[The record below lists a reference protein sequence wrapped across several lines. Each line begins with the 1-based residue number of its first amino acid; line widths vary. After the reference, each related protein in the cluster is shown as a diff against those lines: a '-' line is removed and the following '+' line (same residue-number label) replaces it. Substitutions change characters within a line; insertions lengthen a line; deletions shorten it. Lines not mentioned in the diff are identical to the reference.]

1 MNGSEVGQK
10 RLKQLFQY
18 LEAFNQQRNPVV
30 RQIDDQ
36 AWALW
41 LKTLPQHSSIQLGS
55 SEDESEQCV
64 LRISRPK
71 LSTAPEPPREI
82 RNWLLDGW
90 DDCFKDVRV
99 IEVETEID
107 RDSNEIKVL
116 FTDDPKRVK
125 EFDLWLNARNEWAKQ
140 EQPAK
145 EAYKVFER
153 IYALYNRIEREAGRL
168 EIVLGD
174 GILSW
179 RLPSGG
185 LYHPVLL
192 QRLQLSFNPQI
203 PEFTFQETAQPV
215 ELYTA
220 LLRTN
225 PTVDPKV
232 IAQVREEI
240 EQGNFH
246 PLEREQTSEFFKRL
260 VIRLGSDGQFIPEGG
275 IKGETDSPRLAHDPV
290 IFLRAGNLG
299 FAKAIETVLEEIPSL
314 ELSDIPQSLLNITG
328 VGGQNGIAEESA
340 NVRLDGG
347 GNEDAE
353 ILFNKPANP
362 EQLLIAR
369 RLERHGCV
377 LVQGPPGTGKTHT
390 IANLIGHLLAKGQS
404 VLVTSHT
411 TKALRVLRE
420 KVDPRIQSL
429 CVSVLDSDTESQHQM
444 SAAIGQIAERL
455 NEDASVLEQR
465 ANELTKGRT
474 EIISKLGELRKK
486 LCQARADE
494 YRELAVGGKTYSPSD
509 AARIIREGA
518 GKDDWIPEPI
528 RLGYDLPL
536 SEKDVTE
543 LYSTNQLVALE
554 DERHLELPL
563 PEPELL
569 MAPQDFESLVKELSG
584 LNSTDLK
591 ERNELWEAHDAVT
604 CRVLE
609 DLLATVQRAVEPI
622 IRSIND
628 PLALSL
634 IDDGR
639 RGADYRKLWEELIER
654 VGQVVQTAAAARSLI
669 IDVGP
674 KTAADI
680 PHEQQV
686 RILDQIITHLNSGGG
701 LGKLTLLWH
710 PEWRSLLEKVSVDG
724 RRSTE
729 LIHFQALR
737 EAANLEIQRAN
748 LISRWDRQMTPLG
761 APTATR
767 FKPHP
772 EEICQQ
778 YIARMRNLLA
788 WQDNVWTS
796 AEKSLRKAG
805 FQWEVFLQEIPLN
818 LQPHGDLLRLAEAVR
833 NYLPS
838 IIDARITT
846 LRRAEIKQEMLKYKS
861 RINARLAADPSAKLL
876 GDLLVAIESN
886 DINLHRQTYDRITE
900 LHRRHQAYL
909 RRRELLSQ
917 MGTVAPGWARAIQQ
931 RMGPHAN
938 GNPPGDA
945 RQAWQWRQLN
955 DELHERAQVSIDEL
969 QKEIDR
975 LVSELHQLAAE
986 LIETS
991 SWAHQIRRTGLEQ
1004 KQALNG
1010 WVQTI
1015 KKIGKG
1021 KGKMVPQLL
1030 AGARKQMQKC
1040 RSAVP
1045 VWIMPLARVVDNYSP
1060 QRGLFD
1066 VVIIDEASQCDVMG
1080 LIALYLGKKVIVVG
1094 DHEQVSP
1101 EAVGKK
1107 VEDAQSLIDTYL
1119 QGIPNSHLYD
1129 GKLSIYDL
1137 AMQSFSGTVCLR
1149 EHFRCVPEIIQF
1161 SNGLSYDWKI
1171 KPLRDSTH
1179 NPIAPAVINYR
1190 VRNGYSDSKVNKTE
1204 ARSVAALIAAA
1215 VEQPEYD
1222 GLSFGVISLVGD
1234 EQAEEVEKIL
1244 RAKLLPAEYAKR
1256 QIICGNAAQ
1265 FQGDERDV
1273 MFLSVV
1279 DGPPGSPPLRMRQED
1294 LFKKRF
1300 NVAASRAR
1308 NQLWVIHSLQPEVDL
1323 QPGDLRRR
1331 LIEYAQNPL
1340 AYLQAQEQQLARA
1353 ESEFERLVMRRLLD
1367 AGFLVTPQWK
1377 VGSYR
1382 IDMVVSGSGQ
1392 RLAVEC
1398 DGDRWHPM
1406 EKIPE
1411 DMERQAILERLGW
1424 KFIRIRGSE
1433 FFRNPEKAMEPVF
1446 ARLERLG
1453 IRPEGAMQ
1461 MFEQKSEELTENIIR
1476 RGEQLLI
1483 EWFGMGADVGDGD
1496 DKDNSVRAQGLF
1508 PSFLAF
1514 DDSGEQSILELD

>member
-1 MNGSEVGQK
+1 MNESEVGRK

-30 RQIDDQ
+30 RQVEYQ
-36 AWALW
+36 AWTLW
-41 LKTLPQHSSIQLGS
+41 LKNLPQHSSIRRGS
-55 SEDESEQCV
+55 GDDENEPYV
-64 LRISRPK
+64 LKISRPILAK
-71 LSTAPEPPREI
+71 APDPPKEI
-82 RNWLLDGW
+82 RDWLLPGW
-90 DDCFKDVRV
+90 DDCFKEAKV

-107 RDSNEIKVL
+107 RDGNEIKIHFDV
-116 FTDDPKRVK
+116 DPGRVK
-125 EFDLWLNARNEWAKQ
+125 ARDQWLHVRNEWAKR
-140 EQPAK
+140 EQPAR

-153 IYALYNRIEREAGRL
+153 IYAMYNRIEREAGRL
-168 EIVLGD
+168 ELVLGD
-174 GILSW
+174 GILNW
-179 RLPSGG
+179 RLPEGG
-185 LYHPVLL
+185 LDHPILL
-192 QRLQLSFNPQI
+192 QRLQLSFNSQI

-225 PTVDPKV
+225 PKVDPKV
-232 IAQVREEI
+232 IARIREET
-240 EQGNFH
+240 EQGAFH
-246 PLEREQTSEFFKRL
+246 PLDGEKTSEFFRGL
-260 VIRLGSDGQFIPEGG
+260 VQGLSSDGQFIPEGG
-275 IKGETDSPRLAHDPV
+275 IRGETDFPRLARDPV

-299 FAKAIETVLEEIPSL
+299 FAKAIETVLEEIPGL
-314 ELSDIPQSLLNITG
+314 ELNDIPQSLLNITG
-328 VGGQNGIAEESA
+328 VGNRNEMAEEKA
-340 NVRLDGG
+340 TTGLDGG

-362 EQLLIAR
+362 EQLLIAH

-455 NEDASVLEQR
+455 NEDASVLERR
-465 ANELTKGRT
+465 ANELAKGRA
-474 EIISKLGELRKK
+474 EIISKLGELRRR

-494 YRELAVGGKTYSPSD
+494 YRELAVSGKTYSPSD
-509 AARIIREGA
+509 AARIVREGK
-518 GKDDWIPEPI
+518 GKDDWIPEPVL
-528 RLGYDLPL
+528 LGYDLPL
-536 SEKDVTE
+536 SEKEVAE
-543 LYSTNQLVALE
+543 LYSTNQLVAPE
-554 DERHLELPL
+554 DERDLALSL

-569 MAPQDFESLVKELSG
+569 MAPHDYESLVKEFSG
-584 LNSTDLK
+584 LNGTDSK
-591 ERNELWEAHDAVT
+591 ERNELWEAHDAIT
-604 CRVLE
+604 GKDLE
-609 DLLATVQRAVEPI
+609 SLLATLQRASEPVV
-622 IRSIND
+622 RGIND
-628 PLALSL
+628 PLTLAL
-634 IDDGR
+634 INDGR

-654 VGQVVQTAAAARSLI
+654 IGQVVQTVAAARSLLV
-669 IDVGP
+669 DVGP
-674 KTAADI
+674 KIATDL

-686 RILDQIITHLNSGGG
+686 RILDEIITHLDNGGG

-710 PEWRSLLEKVSVDG
+710 SEWRSLLEKVSVDG
-724 RRSTE
+724 GRPTKP
-729 LIHFQALR
+729 IHFQALR
-737 EAANLEIQRAN
+737 EAARLEIQRAS

-761 APTATR
+761 APSAAR
-767 FKPHP
+767 FRPHP
-772 EEICQQ
+772 EEVCHQ
-778 YIARMRNLLA
+778 YVARMRVLLD
-788 WQDNVWTS
+788 WHDTVWTP
-796 AEKSLRKAG
+796 AERSLRKAG
-805 FQWEVFLQEIPLN
+805 FHWEVFFQEIPLN
-818 LQPHGDLLRLAEAVR
+818 PQPHGELLRLAEAVR
-833 NYLPS
+833 NDLPTVMG
-838 IIDARITT
+838 ARIIA
-846 LRRAEIKQEMLKYKS
+846 LRRAEIERELLKYQS
-861 RINARLAADPSAKLL
+861 RINTRLTAGPSTKLL
-876 GDLLVAIESN
+876 GDLLLAVESK
-886 DINLHRQTYDRITE
+886 DITLHRQTCDRIAD
-900 LHRRHQAYL
+900 LHRRNQVYL
-909 RRRELLSQ
+909 RRRELLNRLE
-917 MGTVAPGWARAIQQ
+917 TVANGWAGAIRQ
-931 RMGPHAN
+931 RMFPHVN
-938 GNPPGDA
+938 GKSPGDVQ
-945 RQAWQWRQLN
+945 QAWLWRQLN
-955 DELHERAQVSIDEL
+955 DELQERARVSIDEL

-975 LVSELHQLAAE
+975 LVSDLHRLTAE

-991 SWAHQIRRTGLEQ
+991 SWAYQIRRTGLEQ

-1010 WVQTI
+1010 WVQTMRR
-1015 KKIGKG
+1015 IGKG
-1021 KGKMVPQLL
+1021 TGKRVPQLL
-1030 AGARKQMQKC
+1030 AEARRQMEKC

-1045 VWIMPLARVVDNYSP
+1045 VWIMPLARVVENYRP

-1101 EAVGKK
+1101 DAVGKK

-1119 QGIPNSHLYD
+1119 QGIPNANLYD

-1137 AMQSFSGTVCLR
+1137 AMQSFSGTICLR

-1161 SNGLSYDWKI
+1161 SNGLSYDGKI

-1179 NPIAPAVINYR
+1179 NPLAPAVISYH

-1204 ARSVAALIAAA
+1204 ARTVAALIAAA
-1215 VEQPEYD
+1215 VEQPEFA

-1273 MFLSVV
+1273 MLLSVV
-1279 DGPPGSPPLRMRQED
+1279 DGPLGNGPLTMRQD
-1294 LFKKRF
+1294 DRFKKRF

-1308 NQLWVIHSLQPEVDL
+1308 NQLWVVHSLQPEMDL
-1323 QPGDLRRR
+1323 KPGDLRRR
-1331 LIEYAQNPL
+1331 LIEYAQNPMAHL
-1340 AYLQAQEQQLARA
+1340 EAQAQQLSRA
-1353 ESEFERLVMRRLLD
+1353 ESEFERRVMKRLLD
-1367 AGFLVTPQWK
+1367 TGFLVTPQWK
-1377 VGSYR
+1377 VGAYR
-1382 IDMVVSGSGQ
+1382 IDMVVSGSSR

-1398 DGDRWHPM
+1398 DGDRWHPL

-1446 ARLERLG
+1446 ARLESLG
-1453 IRPEGAMQ
+1453 IRPEGAIQ
-1461 MFEQKSEELTENIIR
+1461 VFERESGELAEKVIR
-1476 RGEQLLI
+1476 RGEQFLI
-1483 EWFGMGADVGDGD
+1483 EWFGMGADVD
-1496 DKDNSVRAQGLF
+1496 DVDNKNNAGRKQGFFSLF
-1508 PSFLAF
+1508 PAF
-1514 DDSGEQSILELD
+1514 DDSDEQLVLELD